1 MSQDNFTVSTS
12 VSWFSRLGSAI
23 KGVVA
28 GFALLLAAVLLLGWN
43 EGRSIQ
49 SIRSNNEGAKVV
61 VSVGSDRVDP
71 ANEGRLVHLSAP
83 ASAEGL
89 RQDTQLGVQADG
101 LLLMRTVEYFQ
112 WAETASSETRTKLG
126 GGQETVTTYNYATE
140 WSSMPND
147 SDKFNQ
153 PTGHQNP
160 AVTVDAA
167 EFAANSAALGA
178 FRIDEAVLGQL
189 SADTLLPLTA
199 QNAQSVSGAL
209 SRPATLQDKVIY
221 IGTNPASPQ
230 VGDMKISYRLV
241 PQNTTLSVIG
251 AQVQN
256 TLRPFPTKA
265 GSDLLMVRKGT
276 ASSAEMFQAAKAAN
290 QTLSWVL
297 RGVGIVLAITAFGMI
312 LGPLGVLGDVVPLI
326 GSIIRTGTGLIA
338 GLLGVALGL
347 IVIAISW
354 IAFRPLLGLAL
365 LAVAGALVASIIFL
379 RRKKAAVIVI

>member
-1 MSQDNFTVSTS
+1 MSQDNYTLTTST
-12 VSWFSRLGSAI
+12 SWFSRLGSAI
-23 KGVVA
+23 KGVVV
-28 GFALLLAAVLLLGWN
+28 GLALLLAAILLLGWN

-49 SIRSNNEGAKVV
+49 SIRSNNEGAKAV

-89 RQDTQLGVQADG
+89 RQDTQLGIQADG

-112 WAETASSETRTKLG
+112 WAETTSSETRTKLG

-147 SDKFNQ
+147 SGKFNQ

-160 AVTVDAA
+160 AVTVEAA
-167 EFAANSAALGA
+167 EFSSDSAALGA
-178 FRIDEAVLGQL
+178 FRIDQAVLGQL
-189 SADTLLPLTA
+189 SADALLPLTA

-209 SRPATLQDKVIY
+209 SRTAILHDKVIY
-221 IGTNPASPQ
+221 IGTNPDAPQ
-230 VGDMKISYRLV
+230 VGDMKISYRFV

-265 GSDLLMVRKGT
+265 GSDLLMVRKGM

-290 QTLSWVL
+290 QTLSWAL

-312 LGPLGVLGDVVPLI
+312 LGPLGVLADVVPLI
-326 GSIIRTGTGLIA
+326 GSIIRMGTGLIS

-354 IAFRPLLGLAL
+354 IAFRPLMGAGLL
-365 LAVAGALVASIIFL
+365 VVAVALVASLIFL
-379 RRKKAAVIVI
+379 RRKKAVANAI

>member
-1 MSQDNFTVSTS
+1 M
-12 VSWFSRLGSAI
+12 
-23 KGVVA
+23 KA
-28 GFALLLAAVLLLGWN
+28 GLCIFAPLL
-43 EGRSIQ
+43 R
-49 SIRSNNEGAKVV
+49 
-61 VSVGSDRVDP
+61 
-71 ANEGRLVHLSAP
+71 
-83 ASAEGL
+83 SAEGL

-101 LLLMRTVEYFQ
+101 LLLMRSVEYFQ

-126 GGQETVTTYNYATE
+126 GGQEAVTTYNYATE